1 MSKLNNAK
9 EILRDLG
16 VPDQYNSDLMRNT
29 FLALLD
35 LNYESSWGNATNVNL
50 MRPHDIL
57 NYLKEK
63 LGVRYAEN
71 SREALRKE
79 VIKVFEQAHIAL
91 RNTDDLSRPTN
102 SPKTNY
108 SISDEALMVIQSYGT
123 PNYESLLEDFKNNFV
138 TLSEQY
144 AKKRN
149 LHKIP
154 LIIDGKEFMLSSGSH
169 NQLQVDII
177 NEFAPRF
184 AHGAKLL
191 YIGDTADKYIYVDT
205 ETLESIGIPISE
217 DDKLQLPDVV
227 LYNAEKNWLYL
238 VEAVTTH
245 GPIDQKRINDLEVM
259 FQNCPAYKIYVTAFP
274 DRATFRKYA
283 VDIAW
288 ETEVWLSVDPDHM
301 IHFNGDKFMGPY
313 PQGMNL

>member
-1 MSKLNNAK
+1 MSRLNEAK
-9 EILRDLG
+9 QLLTDLG
-16 VPDQYNSDLMRNT
+16 VPNQYNNELMVYA
-29 FLALLD
+29 FLALL
-35 LNYESSWGNATNVNL
+35 NMSNSSQWEQANNNSLLG
-50 MRPHDIL
+50 PHQIFL
-57 NYLKEK
+57 RIETLFGET
-63 LGVRYAEN
+63 YAEN
-71 SREALRKE
+71 TREDLRKRKL
-79 VIKVFEQAHIAL
+79 KVFEQAHIVLKNA
-91 RNTDDLSRPTN
+91 DDLSRSTN

-108 SISDEALMVIQSYGT
+108 SISNEALKVIQSYGT
-123 PNYESLLEDFKNNFV
+123 PAYEALLEEFKSNFV

-144 AKKRN
+144 AKKRD

-154 LIIDGKEFMLSSGSH
+154 LVINGKEFVLSSGSH
-169 NQLQVDII
+169 NQLQADII

-191 YIGDTADKYIYVDT
+191 YIGDTADKYIHVDT
-205 ETLESIGIPISE
+205 KTLESIGIPISK

-227 LYNAEKNWLYL
+227 LYDAKKNWLYL

-245 GPIDQKRINDLEVM
+245 GPIDQKRINDLEIM
-259 FQNCPAYKIYVTAFP
+259 FQDCPAYKIYVTAFP

-313 PQGMNL
+313 MQG